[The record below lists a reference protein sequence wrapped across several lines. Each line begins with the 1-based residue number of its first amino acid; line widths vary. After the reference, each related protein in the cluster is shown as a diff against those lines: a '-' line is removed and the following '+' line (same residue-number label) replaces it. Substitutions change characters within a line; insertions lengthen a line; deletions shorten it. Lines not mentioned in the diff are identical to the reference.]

1 MATRPPPQAP
11 RAPLSLPTP
20 GPLGLAAPPFP
31 RGRDHYPDRPI
42 RSPGAWRGG
51 VVRWGGREKRG
62 GAPLCVSPSPRITS
76 WGTPFQGV
84 LEPRQ
89 GAGCGG
95 QLSGSGRGRG
105 VLLFPV
111 FEVRTIAAPLVPVGR
126 QPQGPQPRLCPPAP
140 AAAYGP
146 RWPPGTRSA
155 RALRPALPLP
165 QGTELPASCSFAWNA
180 VHPAEPAAS
189 ASGLTA
195 PLQGRAHRTRPIL
208 QKADTETRVF
218 REGGH
223 KGPSWEVAC
232 RELSCRL

>member
-1 MATRPPPQAP
+1 MGQ
-11 RAPLSLPTP
+11 SEV
-20 GPLGLAAPPFP
+20 
-31 RGRDHYPDRPI
+31 RGVT
-42 RSPGAWRGG
+42 GRGG

-62 GAPLCVSPSPRITS
+62 GPPLCVSPSPRIPS
-76 WGTPFQGV
+76 WGAPFQGV

-105 VLLFPV
+105 VLLFSI

-126 QPQGPQPRLCPPAP
+126 QPRDPQPRLCPPAP

-146 RWPPGTRSA
+146 QWPLVTGSA

-165 QGTELPASCSFAWNA
+165 QGTELPATCSLARNA

-195 PLQGRAHRTRPIL
+195 PLQGRVHRTL
-208 QKADTETRVF
+208 THFTEV
-218 REGGH
+218 
-223 KGPSWEVAC
+223 
-232 RELSCRL
+232 